1 MAALVSSALWVL
13 TPGAITKGAPAAF
26 GWFEANGSGRT
37 VVMTVDSTNGFD
49 ARSRCDGEVLA
60 SAPELS
66 GGKPFALCG
75 VPSALGGQVKP
86 GAKLAVEGYATRF
99 GFHYKTVRPAP

>member
-1 MAALVSSALWVL
+1 MPQKIIPAL
-13 TPGAITKGAPAAF
+13 APAK
-26 GWFEANGSGRT
+26 
-37 VVMTVDSTNGFD
+37 
-49 ARSRCDGEVLA
+49 ARATSRRA
-60 SAPELS
+60 SASMPQIPAILS